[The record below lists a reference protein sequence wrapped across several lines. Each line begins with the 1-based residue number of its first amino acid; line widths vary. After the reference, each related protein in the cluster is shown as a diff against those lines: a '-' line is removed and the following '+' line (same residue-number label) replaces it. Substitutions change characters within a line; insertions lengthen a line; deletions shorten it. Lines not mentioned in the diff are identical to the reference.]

1 MSDTLSLSKGEWK
14 EYTLGELIDEGRANL
29 QTGPFGTML
38 SASEYSPNG
47 IPVIAVQDIGE
58 NKLLHHKFVFVN
70 QDVANRLS
78 RYKVQENDII
88 FGRKGAVER
97 RALIKKSEE
106 GWLQGSDCIRLRFD
120 DSINT
125 KYISYQMGR
134 SSHKDWMF
142 QYSTGATMPSLNQEI
157 LKLLPLKL
165 PSLPEQNI
173 IASIL
178 SSLDDKI
185 DLLHRQNKIL
195 EQLAETLFRQWFVL
209 EEHEDWEEKS
219 LDQIADYLN
228 GLACQKYP
236 PLDEINKLPVI
247 KIKDIKNGFSD
258 NSDWVTSE
266 VPQKYII
273 ERGDILFSW
282 SGSLEVMIWAYG
294 KGVLNQHLFKVSSV
308 EYPKWL
314 YYFATKLH
322 LDDFR
327 VIAESKSTTMG
338 HIQREHLSAAKIKI
352 PSDENILKQMDNTFS
367 PLINKIIINFD
378 QIDSLTKMRD
388 TLLPKLMSG
397 EISVRV

>member
-14 EYTLGELIDEGRANL
+14 EYKLGDVIEFGNGRVRPKSSGNIPVY
-29 QTGPFGTML
+29 GG
-38 SASEYSPNG
+38 NG
-47 IPVIAVQDIGE
+47 ILDYCNESNYDSETIIIGRVGAYCGSIYYE
-58 NKLLHHKFVFVN
+58 NKPIWVSDNALAAKPKENFQAKFLFYFLKNLGLN
-70 QDVANRLS
+70 QLA
-78 RYKVQENDII
+78 
-88 FGRKGAVER
+88 
-97 RALIKKSEE
+97 E
-106 GWLQGSDCIRLRFD
+106 G
-120 DSINT
+120 
-125 KYISYQMGR
+125 
-134 SSHKDWMF
+134 SSHPLVT
-142 QYSTGATMPSLNQEI
+142 QTLLNSI
-157 LKLLPLKL
+157 DVFITDNFN
-165 PSLPEQNI
+165 EQHA

-178 SSLDDKI
+178 SSIDDKI
-185 DLLHRQNKIL
+185 DLLHLQNKTL

-209 EEHEDWEEKS
+209 NEHEDWEEKS

-266 VPQKYII
+266 VPKKYII

-294 KGVLNQHLFKVSSV
+294 KGVLNQHLFKVTSV

-352 PSDENILKQMDNTFS
+352 PNAEDILKQMDNTFS

-378 QIDSLTKMRD
+378 QIDLLTKMRD

-397 EISVRV
+397 EIRVRA

>member
-1 MSDTLSLSKGEWK
+1 MSEWK
-14 EYTLGELIDEGRANL
+14 EYKLGDLADIFDSRRIPLSSMERQLRKGIYPYYGASGIIDYVNEYIFDGDYLLISEDGENLNSRQTPIAFEAKNKFWVNNHAHIIKGRNDYANKL
-29 QTGPFGTML
+29 ILYYLAQLDLSPYITG
-38 SASEYSPNG
+38 
-47 IPVIAVQDIGE
+47 AVQP
-58 NKLLHHKFVFVN
+58 KL
-70 QDVANRLS
+70 S
-78 RYKVQENDII
+78 QEN
-88 FGRKGAVER
+88 
-97 RALIKKSEE
+97 L
-106 GWLQGSDCIRLRFD
+106 L
-120 DSINT
+120 SITFN
-125 KYISYQMGR
+125 
-134 SSHKDWMF
+134 
-142 QYSTGATMPSLNQEI
+142 
-157 LKLLPLKL
+157 L
-165 PSLPEQNI
+165 PSNEIEQRA

-185 DLLHRQNKIL
+185 DLLHRQNKTL
-195 EQLAETLFRQWFVL
+195 EQLAETLFREWFVL

-247 KIKDIKNGFSD
+247 KIKDIKNGFSS

-294 KGVLNQHLFKVSSV
+294 KGVLNQHLFKVTSV

-322 LDDFR
+322 LADFR

-352 PSDENILKQMDNTFS
+352 PNDENILKQMDNTFS

-388 TLLPKLMSG
+388 TLLSKLMSG
-397 EISVRV
+397 EIRVC